1 MRPCPAKGSA
11 ILQEDVSSCRPALG
25 RVKSQNHMARI
36 PMGNST
42 FPCHPNP
49 LTQFLS
55 QISLSSEFSLSVSKE
70 GGNGDRLAREMGTGL
85 QCCNLKRGPKRT
97 KDQGERLKEKGWRLE
112 AKHENHVAS
121 YKLKTSD
128 Q

>member
-70 GGNGDRLAREMGTGL
+70 GGNGDRLAML
-85 QCCNLKRGPKRT
+85 QFEERAE
-97 KDQGERLKEKGWRLE
+97 KDKGSRRKAQGERLEVGGK
-112 AKHENHVAS
+112 A
-121 YKLKTSD
+121 
-128 Q
+128 